1 MGLMDRLL
9 GGEEEEEEEPGYSD
23 EFDMGNE
30 EEEEEDE
37 IEEEVEIEEQLEW
50 DSAYKFGE
58 DMLEAD
64 GFANMSEFIRKSM
77 MHKVN
82 SSPLYRDRIRH
93 GVDTMDMVTNSIQK
107 IDNVKGDSSSDPN
120 YSEFVDEVKAARELS
135 DELDR
140 LDGRED
146 EIINEVIGIANEAVG
161 VMKERSR
168 GPADPVETGVEQTEE
183 EI

>member
-1 MGLMDRLL
+1 MGLMETLF
-9 GGEEEEEEEPGYSD
+9 GSK
-23 EFDMGNE
+23 
-30 EEEEEDE
+30 EEEEEDVDFSDE
-37 IEEEVEIEEQLEW
+37 FETETELEEDLFEEDEEDEEEELVW
-50 DSAYKFGE
+50 DSAYAFGE

-64 GFANMSEFIRKSM
+64 GFGDMSEFIRKSM

-82 SSPLYRDRIRH
+82 RSPLYRDRIQH
-93 GVDTMDMVTNSIQK
+93 GVETMDMVTNSVERI
-107 IDNVKGDSSSDPN
+107 GDLRGSRQSDPN
-120 YSEFVDEVKAARELS
+120 YSQFAEEVKAARELS

-161 VMKERSR
+161 VMKNRSQTPE
-168 GPADPVETGVEQTEE
+168 GVVETGVEQTGE

>member
-1 MGLMDRLL
+1 MGLMDSIF
-9 GGEEEEEEEPGYSD
+9 GSK
-23 EFDMGNE
+23 
-30 EEEEEDE
+30 EEEEDE
-37 IEEEVEIEEQLEW
+37 VDFSDEFEDEQEEDEDLFEEQEDDEEEELVW
-50 DSAYKFGE
+50 DSAYAFGE

-64 GFANMSEFIRKSM
+64 GFADMGEFIRKAM

-82 SSPLYRDRIRH
+82 RSPLYRDRIQH
-93 GVDTMDMVTNSIQK
+93 GVETMDMVTNSVERI
-107 IDNVKGDSSSDPN
+107 GDLRGSRQSDPD
-120 YSEFVDEVKAARELS
+120 YSQFVDEVKAARELS

-161 VMKERSR
+161 VMKERSQQPE
-168 GPADPVETGVEQTEE
+168 GMVETGVEQTGE

>member
-1 MGLMDRLL
+1 MGLMDKLL
-9 GGEEEEEEEPGYSD
+9 GGEEEEEDESDYSD

-30 EEEEEDE
+30 DEDDDDF
-37 IEEEVEIEEQLEW
+37 EEEVEVEEQLEW
-50 DSAYKFGE
+50 DSAYAFGE

-64 GFANMSEFIRKSM
+64 GFASMSEFIRKSM

-93 GVDTMDMVTNSIQK
+93 GVQTMDMVTDSIQK
-107 IDNVKGDSSSDPN
+107 IDNLKGDSGSDPN
-120 YSEFVDEVKAARELS
+120 YSEFVDEVRAARELS

-168 GPADPVETGVEQTEE
+168 APADPVETGVEQTGE

>member
-1 MGLMDRLL
+1 MGLMDTLF
-9 GGEEEEEEEPGYSD
+9 GSDEEEEEVTDLSSEFEE
-23 EFDMGNE
+23 GNGLE
-30 EEEEEDE
+30 EDPFEEEEDE
-37 IEEEVEIEEQLEW
+37 EEEMLEW
-50 DSAYKFGE
+50 ESAYKFGE

-64 GFANMSEFIRKSM
+64 GFADMDEFIRKAM
-77 MHKVN
+77 MHKIN
-82 SSPLYRDRIRH
+82 KSPLYRDRIRH
-93 GVDTMDMVTNSIQK
+93 GVNTMDMVTNSIKK
-107 IDNVKGDSSSDPN
+107 IDDIKGDGSQDPN
-120 YSEFVDEVKAARELS
+120 YSDFVEEVRAARELS

-168 GPADPVETGVEQTEE
+168 APAEPVETGVEQTEE